1 MLQLIPPEAERESE
15 ADRKLLNYIRREER
29 RRHAWDVQARTG
41 GRRGGRERLG
51 SDRVT
56 LVFLEVINLY

>member
-1 MLQLIPPEAERESE
+1 MLQLIPLEAERKSE
-15 ADRKLLNYIRREER
+15 AYLKLLNDTRGEER
-29 RRHAWDVQARTG
+29 LRHAWDVQACPG

-56 LVFLEVINLY
+56 PVFLEVTHF

>member
-29 RRHAWDVQARTG
+29 RRHARDLQVSPG
-41 GRRGGRERLG
+41 GRRGGRERSR

-56 LVFLEVINLY
+56 LVFLEVTHY

>member
-1 MLQLIPPEAERESE
+1 MLQSIPPEAERESE
-15 ADRKLLNYIRREER
+15 AYRKLLNYIRREER
-29 RRHAWDVQARTG
+29 RRHAWDVQTRPR

-56 LVFLEVINLY
+56 VVFLEVTHL

>member
-1 MLQLIPPEAERESE
+1 MLQLVPPEAERESE
-15 ADRKLLNYIRREER
+15 ADRKLSNDTRGEER
-29 RRHAWDVQARTG
+29 RRHARHLQARSG

-56 LVFLEVINLY
+56 LVFLEVIY